1 MNALACGTVEPLG
14 EPAERQERR
23 IERRRTVLAQRGVKG
38 FPGDIFLRE
47 VRHAALGAGR
57 HGRGN
62 AGMARLIVDEGFERA
77 SERLGLFGCEVEPEQ
92 LQRDEPAVGG
102 VVRAKY
108 RAKAAGPNL
117 MQDLERA
124 TSGRRR
130 VVWRSVGGVQRSCS
144 SA

>member
-1 MNALACGTVEPLG
+1 
-14 EPAERQERR
+14 
-23 IERRRTVLAQRGVKG
+23 
-38 FPGDIFLRE
+38 
-47 VRHAALGAGR
+47 
-57 HGRGN
+57 
-62 AGMARLIVDEGFERA
+62 MARLFVDESFERR
-77 SERLGLFGCEVEPEQ
+77 SQRRGLFGCEVEPEE

-108 RAKAAGPNL
+108 RAKAAGPDL

-130 VVWRSVGGVQRSCS
+130 VVRGSVGGVQRSCS

>member
-1 MNALACGTVEPLG
+1 
-14 EPAERQERR
+14 
-23 IERRRTVLAQRGVKG
+23 
-38 FPGDIFLRE
+38 
-47 VRHAALGAGR
+47 
-57 HGRGN
+57 
-62 AGMARLIVDEGFERA
+62 MARLVVDKGFERG
-77 SERLGLFGCEVEPEQ
+77 SQRVGLFRGEIEAEK

-130 VVWRSVGGVQRSCS
+130 VVGRSVGGVQRSCS